1 MPSET
6 EEKDT
11 TTVVPDT
18 VEDTASVTETDEKDL
33 DTVVPNAVE
42 DTEPVMET
50 DETDARPDNPDTV
63 EDKEPATETDEKDM
77 TTVLPEETEKK
88 DPTTVSAEE
97 KETTTVVQ
105 DPVEDGNPAIVSTEE
120 KDVVPDTAEDKE
132 PVNEAAED
140 AAAPIRNPDEPTAE
154 ELVTLPRVPGRLSFV
169 TLTIAIVETCERIS
183 FCGQIAVFQNF
194 IQQSLP
200 EGSPTGAGGHKSVS
214 GALGLGQKVATSIST
229 GMCRCCRGSDTG
241 RGFSLDV
248 IS

>member
-11 TTVVPDT
+11 TTVVPDM
-18 VEDTASVTETDEKDL
+18 
-33 DTVVPNAVE
+33 VE
-42 DTEPVMET
+42 DTEPIKETDDKDLATVVPDAVEDREPVTET

-77 TTVLPEETEKK
+77 TTVLPEETENK
-88 DPTTVSAEE
+88 DPITVSAEE
-97 KETTTVVQ
+97 KETTVIQ
-105 DPVEDGNPAIVSTEE
+105 DPVEDGNLAIVFTEE

-140 AAAPIRNPDEPTAE
+140 AAEPIRNPDEPTAE
-154 ELVTLPRVPGRLSFV
+154 EFVTLPRVPGTLSFV

-200 EGSPTGAGGHKSVS
+200 EGSPTGAGGHKGVS

-229 GMCRCCRGSDTG
+229 GMCPYCRGSDTG